1 MKRIALAAM
10 TVFLLSAQAR
20 AQELTVGLAG
30 AVTSM
35 DPHFHNLSPNNG
47 VAAHLFSSLVGQD
60 EKLRLRP
67 ELAESW
73 RALDDTTWEFK
84 LRRGVR
90 FHDGSPFEAEDV
102 AATLRR
108 IPAVPNSP
116 SSFAIYSRAI
126 QAVEIVDAHTIRFKT
141 AAPYPLLPND
151 IANFN
156 IVSSKQERAATSEFN
171 SGTAANGTGPFRLV
185 EFVPGDRIVLT
196 RNEDYWGEKPHWA
209 RVTLRVVT
217 NDSAR
222 VAMLLSGDA
231 AIIDAVPPDNLAR
244 LRADS
249 RLAVVEAAS
258 NRLIYLHLDSH
269 REETPFARGANG
281 EAIPNPLR
289 DPRVRRAL
297 SMAINRAG
305 IVRQVLEGAGTPA
318 GGLLAEGF
326 FGADPSLTPTP
337 FDPEGAR
344 RLLSEA
350 GYPNGFRLT
359 IHGPNDR
366 YVKDDQ
372 VLQAIG
378 PMLTR
383 IGIPTQV
390 ATVPWAAYAGQSN
403 APGFAYS
410 VMLVGWGAGTGEVS
424 SPLRALLATR
434 DPARGMGAANRGRY
448 SNPALD
454 ETLARALATVDDAAR
469 EGLLRQATR
478 LAMADHAI
486 VPLHY
491 QLNLWGV
498 RRGLVYVGRADE
510 YTLAHDIRPAR

>member
-1 MKRIALAAM
+1 MKRIAMAALAAL
-10 TVFLLSAQAR
+10 LLSAPAR
-20 AQELTVGLAG
+20 AQEVTIGLAG

-47 VAAHLFSSLVGQD
+47 VGAHMFSALVGQD

-73 RALDDTTWEFK
+73 RPIDDTTWEFK

-116 SSFAIYSRAI
+116 SSFAIYSRSI
-126 QAVEIVDAHTIRFKT
+126 QSVEIVDPHTIRFKT

-156 IVSSKQERAATSEFN
+156 IVSRKQERATTAEFN
-171 SGTAANGTGPFRLV
+171 SGAAANGTGPFKLV
-185 EFVPGDRIVLT
+185 EFVPGDRIVLA
-196 RNEDYWGEKPHWA
+196 RNDAYWGAKPHWA

-231 AIIDAVPPDNLAR
+231 AVIDAVPPDNLAR
-244 LRADS
+244 LRADA
-249 RLAVVEAAS
+249 RLAVVEAQS
-258 NRLIYLHLDSH
+258 NRLIYLHLDSF
-269 REETPFARGANG
+269 REDSPFVRGANG

-289 DPRVRRAL
+289 DARVRRAI
-297 SMAINRAG
+297 SMSINRAG
-305 IVRQVLEGAGTPA
+305 IVRQVLDGAGSPA
-318 GGLLAEGF
+318 GGLLGEGF
-326 FGADPSLTPTP
+326 FGADPTLMPTP
-337 FDPEGAR
+337 FDPEGAK
-344 RLLSEA
+344 RLLAQA
-350 GYPNGFRLT
+350 GFPNGFRLT

-383 IGIPTQV
+383 AGFPTQV

-403 APGFAYS
+403 APGYAFS

-434 DPARGMGAANRGRY
+434 DAPRGMGAANRGRY
-448 SNPALD
+448 SNPEMDAV
-454 ETLARALATVDDAAR
+454 LARALATVDDAAR
-469 EGLLRQATR
+469 EKLLQQATR
-478 LAMADHAI
+478 IALADQAI

-491 QLNLWGV
+491 QLNVWGV
-498 RRGLVYVGRADE
+498 RRGLTYVGRADE
-510 YTLAHDIRPAR
+510 YTLAHDIRPTP

>member
-1 MKRIALAAM
+1 MKLVALAAM
-10 TVFLLSAQAR
+10 AALLLSAQAR
-20 AQELTVGLAG
+20 AQEIVVGLAG

-35 DPHFHNLSPNNG
+35 DPHFHNLSPNNNVG
-47 VAAHLFSSLVGQD
+47 AHMFSALVGQD

-73 RALDDTTWEFK
+73 RPIDDTTWEFK

-126 QAVEIVDAHTIRFKT
+126 QAVEIVDPHTIRFKT
-141 AAPYPLLPND
+141 ASPYPLLPND

-156 IVSSKQERAATSEFN
+156 IVSRKQERATTAEFN
-171 SGTAANGTGPFRLV
+171 AGTAANGTGPFRLV

-209 RVTLRVVT
+209 RVVMRVVT

-244 LRADS
+244 VRADA
-249 RLAVVEAAS
+249 RLAVVEAPS

-269 REETPFARGANG
+269 RDDTPFVRGANG

-289 DPRVRRAL
+289 DPRVRQAI

-305 IVRQVLEGAGTPA
+305 IVRQVLEGAGAPA
-318 GGLLAEGF
+318 GGLLGEGF
-326 FGADPSLTPTP
+326 FGSDPTLTPTA

-344 RLLSEA
+344 RLLAQA
-350 GYPNGFRLT
+350 GFPNGFRLT

-372 VLQAIG
+372 ILQAIG

-383 IGIPTQV
+383 AGMPSQV

-403 APGFAYS
+403 APGYAYS

-434 DPARGMGAANRGRY
+434 DAQRGMGAANRGRY
-448 SNPALD
+448 SNPEMDAV
-454 ETLARALATVDDAAR
+454 LARALATVDDSAR
-469 EGLLRQATR
+469 EVLLRQATR
-478 LAMADHAI
+478 IAMEDHAI

-498 RRGLVYVGRADE
+498 RRGLTYVGRADE